1 MSCSGP
7 LASVSNNSKSE
18 TELFPL
24 VTSQGTTRFLDAKQ
38 AGPFDDPSRAESQLH
53 EDSIMAAWSH
63 LFEYVPV
70 KIILG
75 CVVCRFA
82 QGPP

>member
-1 MSCSGP
+1 M
-7 LASVSNNSKSE
+7 LRSE
-18 TELFPL
+18 LG
-24 VTSQGTTRFLDAKQ
+24 TSQQISIQTLKEW
-38 AGPFDDPSRAESQLH
+38 AGPATNFDPSRAESQLH